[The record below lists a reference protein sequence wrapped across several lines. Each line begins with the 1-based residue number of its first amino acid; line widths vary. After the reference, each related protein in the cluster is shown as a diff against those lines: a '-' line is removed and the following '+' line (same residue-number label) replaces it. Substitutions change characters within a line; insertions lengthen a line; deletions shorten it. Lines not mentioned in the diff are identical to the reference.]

1 MVGALRFDVLLYISS
16 LSREVGRVL
25 FVHHLQ
31 EQVVGLFV
39 EELEAVVHAGVEQ
52 GSSFVREV
60 AEGGEIIVGG
70 EVDLQVVP
78 QEPEEGFGLLLVVY
92 GLIASRRL
100 DDRLRNIVVHYCNN
114 VEELFFEWSKDSD
127 IYWFVQVF
135 YCIFLNIPA
144 ESAIFATQL

>member
-1 MVGALRFDVLLYISS
+1 MVGALRFNLFNCVNLLPKQGG
-16 LSREVGRVL
+16 REGLL

-39 EELEAVVHAGVEQ
+39 EELEAVVHAGIEQ

-78 QEPEEGFGLLLVVY
+78 QETEEGFGLLLVVY
-92 GLIASRRL
+92 GLIA
-100 DDRLRNIVVHYCNN
+100 
-114 VEELFFEWSKDSD
+114 
-127 IYWFVQVF
+127 
-135 YCIFLNIPA
+135 
-144 ESAIFATQL
+144 